1 MVVRVQI
8 VSPKKISL
16 VGGLLVIWPGPIQA
30 HDIYTDL
37 LTGSGLCRCHD
48 GDCRP
53 VPYRL
58 TSKGVQMFVDEQWL
72 DIPGNSLQYRT
83 LSGDRGETGGA
94 HWCGLR
100 DAMRYFT
107 RCAILPP
114 QSAATHYGAPPTQS
128 LPRSSLFP
136 PKQGSDQASTC
147 WDRLTINLNLSWF
160 GDNLGFGGSFDLSF

>member
-1 MVVRVQI
+1 VVRVQI
-8 VSPKKISL
+8 MSPKPISL

-37 LTGSGLCRCHD
+37 LTRSGLPCCHD

-58 TSKGVQMFVDEQWL
+58 THKGVQMFVDEQWL
-72 DIPGNSLQYRT
+72 DIPRGSIQYRT
-83 LSGDRGETGGA
+83 LAGDRGETAGA

-100 DAMRYFT
+100 DAMGYFT

-114 QSAATHYGAPPTQS
+114 QSAAAH
-128 LPRSSLFP
+128 
-136 PKQGSDQASTC
+136 
-147 WDRLTINLNLSWF
+147 
-160 GDNLGFGGSFDLSF
+160 